1 MTGIIAAAAIGY
13 LLGAIPFGL
22 MLTRLAGYG
31 DVRQIGSGNIGAT
44 NVLRTGSK
52 GLAAL
57 TLVFDTA
64 KGTAA
69 ALIGAQ
75 WGANAML
82 AASAAVVIGHMFP
95 VWLGFRGGKGLATAF
110 GVVIVI
116 AWPVAVLGGT
126 VWLAVAIL
134 SRYSSLAAL
143 VAMAAAAPTA
153 ASSPSWRAISTATTP
168 FSASSSRVAAASP
181 LWPVRSTLVAPILPE
196 PILRMSPNPAA
207 RVSSRPNGIEPS
219 R

>member
-143 VAMAAAAPTA
+143 VAMAAAAIYA
-153 ASSPSWRAISTATTP
+153 GFA
-168 FSASSSRVAAASP
+168 
-181 LWPVRSTLVAPILPE
+181 L
-196 PILRMSPNPAA
+196 PAA
-207 RVSSRPNGIEPS
+207 RAALIAAIVVVIVLRHHENIRRLIAGTESRVSLKKS
-219 R
+219 